1 MRASLLKVEEFL
13 VMPSIKNG
21 YLTLCIKTKINKNIF
36 LYKTELNIED
46 FHDLS
51 IYFTKFET
59 IEEVLDDLHYRF
71 QNNLIKLTN
80 KGQHLHL
87 DYNIKVQNQNVLIPL
102 IKCEYEP
109 YEDRNKFLNEEYYL
123 NERNRINDNYNNN
136 LNAQFN
142 NENELMKEEILK
154 LKNEVSLVNQTNNE
168 LIMNQNNLIQKINT
182 LESELGHVYTNK
194 NDINNMPI
202 NINSLF
208 PEQVLRISNIFQNRE
223 DLQLIEN
230 KINKGPLNYALLFRA
245 TEDGDS
251 AKIFH
256 DKCDNALNTLIVIR
270 TNEGKRFGGY
280 TTQSWEG
287 NNIYKKDEEAFVFSL
302 NRNKIYP
309 VNEDKNAIW
318 CFRNWG
324 PIFEG
329 YQIDIKDNF
338 FNQLNKTGLKGI
350 GFKTEEDFELN
361 DGQENFIINE
371 LEIYQV
377 GN

>member
-13 VMPSIKNG
+13 VIPSIKNG
-21 YLTLCIKTKINKNIF
+21 YLTLCIKTKINKNVY

-136 LNAQFN
+136 LNDQFN

-154 LKNEVSLVNQTNNE
+154 LKNEVSLVNQANNE

-182 LESELGHVYTNK
+182 LENELGHVYTNK

-223 DLQLIEN
+223 DLLLIGN

-302 NRNKIYP
+302 NKNKIYP

>member
-13 VMPSIKNG
+13 VIPSIKNG
-21 YLTLCIKTKINKNIF
+21 YLTLCIKTKINKNVY

-51 IYFTKFET
+51 VYFTKFET

-136 LNAQFN
+136 LNDQFN

-182 LESELGHVYTNK
+182 LENELGHVYTNK

-270 TNEGKRFGGY
+270 TNDGKRFGGY

-302 NRNKIYP
+302 NKNKIYP

>member
-13 VMPSIKNG
+13 VIPSIKNG
-21 YLTLCIKTKINKNIF
+21 YLTLCIKTKINKNVY

-51 IYFTKFET
+51 VYFTKFET

-136 LNAQFN
+136 LNDQFN

-154 LKNEVSLVNQTNNE
+154 LKNEVSLVNQANNE

-182 LESELGHVYTNK
+182 LENELGHVYTNK

-230 KINKGPLNYALLFRA
+230 KINKGPLNYSLLFRA

-270 TNEGKRFGGY
+270 TNDGKRFGGY

-309 VNEDKNAIW
+309 VNENKNAIW

>member
-13 VMPSIKNG
+13 VIPSIKNG
-21 YLTLCIKTKINKNIF
+21 YLTLCIKTKINKNVY

-51 IYFTKFET
+51 VYFTKFET

-136 LNAQFN
+136 LNDQFN

-182 LESELGHVYTNK
+182 LENELGHVYTNK
-194 NDINNMPI
+194 NDINNIPI

-302 NRNKIYP
+302 NKNKIYP

>member
-1 MRASLLKVEEFL
+1 M
-13 VMPSIKNG
+13 
-21 YLTLCIKTKINKNIF
+21 TLCIKTKINKNVY

-51 IYFTKFET
+51 VYFTKFET

-136 LNAQFN
+136 LNDQFN

-182 LESELGHVYTNK
+182 LENELGHVYTNK

-302 NRNKIYP
+302 NKNKIYP

>member
-13 VMPSIKNG
+13 VIPSIKNG
-21 YLTLCIKTKINKNIF
+21 YLTLCIKTKINKNVF

-51 IYFTKFET
+51 VYFTKFET

-136 LNAQFN
+136 LNDQFN

-182 LESELGHVYTNK
+182 LENELGHVYTNK
-194 NDINNMPI
+194 NDINNIPI

>member
-13 VMPSIKNG
+13 VIPSIKNG
-21 YLTLCIKTKINKNIF
+21 YLTLCIKTKINKNVY

-51 IYFTKFET
+51 VYFTKFET

-136 LNAQFN
+136 LNDQFN

-182 LESELGHVYTNK
+182 LENELGHVYTNK
-194 NDINNMPI
+194 NDINNIPI

>member
-13 VMPSIKNG
+13 VIPSIKNG
-21 YLTLCIKTKINKNIF
+21 YLTLCIKTKINKNVY

-51 IYFTKFET
+51 VYFTKFET

-136 LNAQFN
+136 LNSQFN

-154 LKNEVSLVNQTNNE
+154 LKNEVSLVNRTNNE

-182 LESELGHVYTNK
+182 LENELGHVYTNK

-208 PEQVLRISNIFQNRE
+208 PEQVLKISNIFQNRE

-230 KINKGPLNYALLFRA
+230 KINKGPLNYSLLFRA

-256 DKCDNALNTLIVIR
+256 DKCDKALNTLIVIR
-270 TNEGKRFGGY
+270 TNDGKRFGGY

-309 VNEDKNAIW
+309 VNENKNAIW